1 MSRVPSVIQAPTPAH
16 VQTYYCTHTRSNRS
30 NIEATIGWS
39 QVLGGQDLRSAITGD
54 QDTILEAARKS
65 ESAGCQAFIKG
76 TERTTGLSPHHLGV
90 FFRASEIH
98 TPWVTNDTLQPH
110 SNKRVAAARR
120 QCMLGLCLAIDAVVK
135 EKVQARLDQ
144 VDRKTCLAHKA
155 SNDRFRS
162 AVDQGKL
169 DLRGLSPSDFQ
180 DVQVDHVADFF
191 RFGQLATCSAITQGQ
206 SEKLHMDNH
215 DDRRLYTTLLVLGRE
230 NLDWDHTDGRG
241 DLLLPTLGLALPVFP
256 GDVVFFQP
264 GLLPHRVVAL
274 KPEDAKKRVVIT
286 MFTCEP
292 TTDYLDMQG
301 IMLPRAKRS
310 WKPRSGQDTCPK
322 CDKTYKDLLDHIKK
336 KHGEDRFTAEEM
348 AETGLWVCSCGKVT
362 ASERGLSYHRKRYPS
377 HHV

>member
-30 NIEATIGWS
+30 NIEATVRRLLGDSADQPLRRLPEHGDLAIPRPHRSGGPKFWVVRISGQLS
-39 QVLGGQDLRSAITGD
+39 QGD
-54 QDTILEAARKS
+54 QDTILEAARK
-65 ESAGCQAFIKG
+65 
-76 TERTTGLSPHHLGV
+76 
-90 FFRASEIH
+90 
-98 TPWVTNDTLQPH
+98 N
-110 SNKRVAAARR
+110 
-120 QCMLGLCLAIDAVVK
+120 AVVK

-230 NLDWDHTDGRG
+230 NLDWDHTDGR
-241 DLLLPTLGLALPVFP
+241 
-256 GDVVFFQP
+256 P

-301 IMLPRAKRS
+301 IMLPHLQGISLGSHSRR
-310 WKPRSGQDTCPK
+310 
-322 CDKTYKDLLDHIKK
+322 

-362 ASERGLSYHRKRYPS
+362 VSERGLSHHRKRYPS

>member
-30 NIEATIGWS
+30 NIEATVRRLLGDSADQPLRRLPEHGDLAIPRPHRSGGPKFWVVRISGQLS
-39 QVLGGQDLRSAITGD
+39 QGD

-191 RFGQLATCSAITQGQ
+191 RFGQLATCSAITQG
-206 SEKLHMDNH
+206 
-215 DDRRLYTTLLVLGRE
+215 
-230 NLDWDHTDGRG
+230 
-241 DLLLPTLGLALPVFP
+241 LALPVFP